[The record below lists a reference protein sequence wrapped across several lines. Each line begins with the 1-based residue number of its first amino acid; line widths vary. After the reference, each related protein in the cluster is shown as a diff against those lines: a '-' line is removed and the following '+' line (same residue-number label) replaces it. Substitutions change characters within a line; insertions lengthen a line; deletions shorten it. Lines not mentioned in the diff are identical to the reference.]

1 VPSSRFRPRGL
12 LRFSLGLAVLALLA
26 LVFLRLGTFFWR
38 SDPLVRADVVH
49 VLAGSRM
56 DRQLEGGLLYQEGY
70 APLILLTAEGADNG
84 ESYLMAR
91 GLSPESGAAFARR
104 QLVRFGIP
112 ASAILIP
119 PETHDNTAQEAATL
133 RRLAI
138 EHQWK
143 TVILVTSG
151 YHTRRAGYAMERA
164 LRGTGVR
171 LIVRPTRFD
180 DSQPERWWASRS
192 DVRWILSEG
201 PKFAAYLLGLAG

>member
-1 VPSSRFRPRGL
+1 VPPSRFRPRGL
-12 LRFSLGLAVLALLA
+12 LRFSLGFAALVLLA

-38 SDPLVRADVVH
+38 SDALVRADVIH

-56 DRQLEGGLLYQEGY
+56 DRQLEGALLYQEGY
-70 APLILLTAEGADNG
+70 APLILLTAEGTDSG

-91 GLSPESGAAFARR
+91 GVPPESGAAFARR
-104 QLVRFGIP
+104 QLLQFGIP
-112 ASAILIP
+112 ASAFLMP
-119 PETHDNTAQEAATL
+119 PDIHDNTAQEAATL

-138 EHQWK
+138 AHEWK

-151 YHTRRAGYAMERA
+151 YHTRRAGYAVERA

-201 PKFAAYLLGLAG
+201 PKFAAYLLGLGE